1 MILEIP
7 KNAETILHILEKA
20 GYEAYVVG
28 GCVRDSILGRS
39 PDDWDITTSAKP
51 EQVKALFHRTVDT
64 GLQHGTVTVLMEKE
78 GYEVTTYRVDGE
90 YEDGRHP
97 KEVTFTASLEEDLK
111 RRDFTINAMAY
122 NPSSGLVDLFGGLE
136 DIERKIIRCVG
147 NPLERF
153 TEDALRIMRAVR
165 FSAQLGF
172 TIEEETRKAL
182 KVLAPN
188 LKHVSAERIQVEL
201 VKLLMSPHP
210 DYLRVAY
217 EAGITAEFLP
227 EFHRTVDTGLQHG
240 TVTVLMEKEGYEVTT
255 YRVDGEYED
264 GRHPKEVTF
273 TASLEEDL
281 KRRDFTINAMAY
293 NPSSGLVDLFGGL
306 EDIERKIIRCV
317 GNPLERFT
325 EDALRIMRAVRFS
338 AQLGFTIEEET
349 RKALKVLAPNLKH
362 VSAERIQV
370 ELVKLLMSPH
380 PDYLRVAY
388 EAGITAEF
396 LPEFDACMTTFQNTP
411 HHCYTVGEH
420 ILHSLCHVR
429 ADKVLRITMLLHD
442 IGKPVVRK
450 TDENG
455 RDHFKMHGI
464 AGEKMA
470 AQILRR
476 LKFDNDTIRKVT
488 RLVKWHDD
496 RPDGTTKAVRR
507 AVNRIG
513 EDLFP
518 YYLEVQQADMLAQ
531 SDYRRA
537 EKQERLDKVKEAY
550 ETIINEHQC
559 VSLKTL
565 AVTGKDL
572 IEAGYKP
579 GREIGETLNRL
590 LEVVLVDPQKN
601 QKEILLGLLDEK

>member
-7 KNAETILHILEKA
+7 KNAETILHILENA

-28 GCVRDSILGRS
+28 GCVRDSILGRT

-51 EQVKALFHRTVDT
+51 EQVKELFHRTVDT

-122 NPSSGLVDLFGGLE
+122 NPSRGLVDLFGGME
-136 DIERKIIRCVG
+136 DIDRKIIRCVG
-147 NPLERF
+147 DPLERF

-172 TIEEETRKAL
+172 SIEA
-182 KVLAPN
+182 
-188 LKHVSAERIQVEL
+188 
-201 VKLLMSPHP
+201 
-210 DYLRVAY
+210 
-217 EAGITAEFLP
+217 
-227 EFHRTVDTGLQHG
+227 
-240 TVTVLMEKEGYEVTT
+240 
-255 YRVDGEYED
+255 
-264 GRHPKEVTF
+264 
-273 TASLEEDL
+273 
-281 KRRDFTINAMAY
+281 
-293 NPSSGLVDLFGGL
+293 
-306 EDIERKIIRCV
+306 
-317 GNPLERFT
+317 
-325 EDALRIMRAVRFS
+325 
-338 AQLGFTIEEET
+338 ET

-396 LPEFDACMTTFQNTP
+396 LPEFDACMETPQNTP

-420 ILHSLCHVR
+420 ILHSLDYVR
-429 ADKVLRITMLLHD
+429 ADRVLRITMLLHD
-442 IGKPVVRK
+442 IGKPVVCK

-455 RDHFKMHGI
+455 RDHFKTHGE

-470 AQILRR
+470 GQILRR

-496 RPDGTTKAVRR
+496 RPEGTTKSVRR

-531 SDYRRA
+531 SEYRRA

-550 ETIINEHQC
+550 EVILNEHQC

-565 AVTGKDL
+565 AITGKDL
-572 IEAGYKP
+572 IQAGYKP

-590 LEVVLVDPQKN
+590 LEEVLADPQKN
-601 QKEILLGLLDEK
+601 QKEILLGILDKK